1 LTIVIAILICSF
13 AELSCLILKTGCR
26 LNQVKNRPDYVYYS
40 FDTTYLRR
48 KRRREWW
55 IPSSMGH

>member
-48 KRRREWW
+48 KRRGE
-55 IPSSMGH
+55 